1 MMRRRLV
8 LVALV
13 TLVALVSLGAAATFA
28 PPAARGASEDL
39 EELMRLMAARRHG
52 EVDFIEQH
60 FLAVLKRP
68 VESSGIMIYDAPGR
82 LEKRTKEPRPE
93 TLLLEGDVLTVQRG
107 GQTRVLDLKAYPT
120 ILPLVESMR
129 ATLAGDSSALER
141 AFTVQYAGG
150 LSHWMLTLVPRD
162 ARVARKI
169 SKVRIEG
176 VRDNLITVEILE
188 TDGDRSLMTLR
199 DHPIP

>member
-1 MMRRRLV
+1 MMRPRLV
-8 LVALV
+8 LAALAILWV
-13 TLVALVSLGAAATFA
+13 GPTLS
-28 PPAARGASEDL
+28 PPTARGASEEL
-39 EELMRLMAARRHG
+39 EELMHLMAARRHG

-68 VESSGIMIYDAPGR
+68 VESSGIMIYDAPAR

-93 TLLLEGDVLTVQRG
+93 TLLLEGDVLTVQRA
-107 GQTRVLDLKAYPT
+107 GQTRVLDLKAYPA

-129 ATLAGDSSALER
+129 ATLAGDADALER
-141 AFTVQYAGG
+141 AFTVGYAGS
-150 LSHWMLTLVPRD
+150 LAHWMLTLSPRD

-169 SKVRIEG
+169 SKVQIEG
-176 VRDNLITVEILE
+176 VRDNLVKVEILQ

>member
-8 LVALV
+8 LAALAILWVAP
-13 TLVALVSLGAAATFA
+13 TFS
-28 PPAARGASEDL
+28 PRAARGASDEL
-39 EELMRLMAARRHG
+39 EELMHRMAARRHG
-52 EVDFIEQH
+52 EVDFVEQH

-93 TLLLEGDVLTVQRG
+93 NLLLEGDVLTVERR

-129 ATLAGDSSALER
+129 AVLAGDSSALEH
-141 AFTVQYAGG
+141 AFTVQFAGG

-162 ARVARKI
+162 ARVAGKI

-176 VRDNLITVEILE
+176 VRDNLITVEILQ

-199 DHPIP
+199 DHPIS

>member
-1 MMRRRLV
+1 MMRRRIA

-13 TLVALVSLGAAATFA
+13 TLWAAATLG
-28 PPAARGASEDL
+28 PRAARGATGDL
-39 EELMRLMAARRHG
+39 DELMGLMAARRHG

-68 VESSGIMIYDAPGR
+68 VESSGIMIYDAPKR
-82 LEKRTKEPRPE
+82 LEKRTQSPRPE
-93 TLLLEGDVLTVQRG
+93 TLLLDGDELTMERG
-107 GQTRVLDLKAYPT
+107 GRTHVLDLKAYPA

-141 AFTVQYAGG
+141 VFTVEYAGS
-150 LSHWMLTLVPRD
+150 LSHWMLTLAPHD
-162 ARVARKI
+162 PRVASKI
-169 SKVRIEG
+169 SQVRIEG
-176 VRDNLITVEILE
+176 VRDNLIKVEILE

>member
-8 LVALV
+8 LAALAILWVAP
-13 TLVALVSLGAAATFA
+13 ALA
-28 PPAARGASEDL
+28 PPAAQGASEELEDL
-39 EELMRLMAARRHG
+39 RHLMAARRHG

-68 VESSGIMIYDAPGR
+68 VESSGIMIYDAPAR
-82 LEKRTKEPRPE
+82 LEKRTHEPRPE
-93 TLLLEGDVLTVQRG
+93 TLLLEGDVLTVQRA
-107 GQTRVLDLKAYPT
+107 GQTRVLDLKAYPA

-129 ATLAGDSSALER
+129 ATLAGDADALER
-141 AFTVQYAGG
+141 AFAVEYAGS
-150 LSHWMLTLVPRD
+150 LSHWMLTLSPRD

-176 VRDNLITVEILE
+176 VRDNLVKVEILQ

>member
-1 MMRRRLV
+1 MMRRRIV

-13 TLVALVSLGAAATFA
+13 GLVAMKSLGAASTFS
-28 PPAARGASEDL
+28 PPAERGASENL
-39 EELMRLMAARRHG
+39 EELMRVMAARRHG

-93 TLLLEGDVLTVQRG
+93 TLLLEGDVLTVQRR
-107 GQTRVLDLKAYPT
+107 GQARVLDLKAYPT

-129 ATLAGDSSALER
+129 ATLAGDSSALVR
-141 AFTVQYAGG
+141 AFSVEFAGS

-162 ARVARKI
+162 ARVASKI

-176 VRDNLITVEILE
+176 ARDNLITVEILQ

>member
-8 LVALV
+8 LVAL
-13 TLVALVSLGAAATFA
+13 LALGAAPTFS
-28 PPAARGASEDL
+28 PPAARGASDEL

-93 TLLLEGDVLTVQRG
+93 ILLLEGDVLTVQRR
-107 GQTRVLDLKAYPT
+107 GQTRALDLKAYPT
-120 ILPLVESMR
+120 ISPLVDSMR
-129 ATLAGDSSALER
+129 AVLAGDSSALER
-141 AFTVQYAGG
+141 AFTVEFAGNP
-150 LSHWMLTLVPRD
+150 SHWMLTLLPRD
-162 ARVARKI
+162 ARVASQI

-176 VRDNLITVEILE
+176 VRDSLNTVEILQ

-199 DHPIP
+199 DHPIQ

>member
-8 LVALV
+8 LVALAI
-13 TLVALVSLGAAATFA
+13 LWAAPSFS
-28 PPAARGASEDL
+28 PRAARGASDEL
-39 EELMRLMAARRHG
+39 EELMHLMAARRHG

-68 VESSGIMIYDAPGR
+68 VESSGIMIYDAPAR

-93 TLLLEGDVLTVQRG
+93 TLLLDGDVLSVQRT
-107 GQTRVLDLKAYPT
+107 GQTRVLDLKAYPA

-129 ATLAGDSSALER
+129 ATLAGDAVALER
-141 AFTVQYAGG
+141 TFSVEYAGS
-150 LSHWMLTLVPRD
+150 LSHWMLTLSPRD
-162 ARVARKI
+162 AQVLRKV

-176 VRDNLITVEILE
+176 VRDNLVKVEILQ

-199 DHPIP
+199 DHPVS

>member
-8 LVALV
+8 LVALAI
-13 TLVALVSLGAAATFA
+13 LWAAPSFSPRT
-28 PPAARGASEDL
+28 ARGASDEL
-39 EELMRLMAARRHG
+39 EELMHLMAARRHG

-60 FLAVLKRP
+60 FLSVLKRP

-93 TLLLEGDVLTVQRG
+93 TLLLEGDVLSMQRA
-107 GQTRVLDLKAYPT
+107 GQTRVLDLKAYPA

-129 ATLAGDSSALER
+129 ATLAGDAGALER
-141 AFTVQYAGG
+141 TFLVEYAGS
-150 LSHWMLTLVPRD
+150 LSHWMLTLSPRD
-162 ARVARKI
+162 AQALRKV
-169 SKVRIEG
+169 SQVRIEG
-176 VRDNLITVEILE
+176 VRDNLVKVEILQ

-199 DHPIP
+199 DHPIS

>member
-8 LVALV
+8 LAALAILWVAP
-13 TLVALVSLGAAATFA
+13 TFS
-28 PPAARGASEDL
+28 PRAARGASDEL
-39 EELMRLMAARRHG
+39 EELMHRMAARRHG
-52 EVDFIEQH
+52 EVDFVEQH

-82 LEKRTKEPRPE
+82 LEKRTQEPRPE
-93 TLLLEGDVLTVQRG
+93 TLLLEGDVLTVQRA

-120 ILPLVESMR
+120 IRPLVESMR
-129 ATLAGDSSALER
+129 ATLAGDADALER
-141 AFTVQYAGG
+141 AFTVEYAGTP
-150 LSHWMLTLVPRD
+150 SHWMLTLSPRD
-162 ARVARKI
+162 AQVARKI
-169 SKVRIEG
+169 SNVRIEG
-176 VRDNLITVEILE
+176 VRENLVKVEILQ

>member
-1 MMRRRLV
+1 MVRGRLV
-8 LVALV
+8 LVALA
-13 TLVALVSLGAAATFA
+13 TLWAASTLL
-28 PPAARGASEDL
+28 PPIACGASEEL
-39 EELMRLMAARRHG
+39 EEVMRLMAARRHG

-68 VESSGIMIYDAPGR
+68 VESSGIMIYDAPNR
-82 LEKRTKEPRPE
+82 LEKRTEEPRPE
-93 TLLLEGDVLTVQRG
+93 TLLLDGDVLTVRRG

-120 ILPLVESMR
+120 LLPLVDSMR
-129 ATLAGDSSALER
+129 ATLAGDSRALER
-141 AFTVQYAGG
+141 AFSVEFTGSLQ
-150 LSHWMLTLVPRD
+150 HWMLTLAPRD

-176 VRDNLITVEILE
+176 VRDNLVTVEILQ

-199 DHPIP
+199 DHPIS

>member
-1 MMRRRLV
+1 MMRPRLV
-8 LVALV
+8 LAALAILWV
-13 TLVALVSLGAAATFA
+13 GPTLS
-28 PPAARGASEDL
+28 PPTARGASEEL
-39 EELMRLMAARRHG
+39 EELMHLMAARRHG

-68 VESSGIMIYDAPGR
+68 VESSGIMIYDAPAR

-93 TLLLEGDVLTVQRG
+93 TLLLEGDVLTVQRA
-107 GQTRVLDLKAYPT
+107 GQTRVLDLKAYPA

-129 ATLAGDSSALER
+129 ATLAGDADALER
-141 AFTVQYAGG
+141 AFTVGYAGS
-150 LSHWMLTLVPRD
+150 LAHWMLTLSPRD

-169 SKVRIEG
+169 SKVQIEG
-176 VRDNLITVEILE
+176 VRDNLVKVEILQ

-199 DHPIP
+199 DHPIA

>member
-1 MMRRRLV
+1 MMRRRIV
-8 LVALV
+8 
-13 TLVALVSLGAAATFA
+13 LVALVSLVALVARGATSTFS
-28 PPAARGASEDL
+28 PPAARGASEELD
-39 EELMRLMAARRHG
+39 ELMRLMAARRHG

-93 TLLLEGDVLTVQRG
+93 TLLLEGDVLTVQRR
-107 GQTRVLDLKAYPT
+107 GQARVLDLKAYPT

-141 AFTVQYAGG
+141 AFTVEFAGG

-162 ARVARKI
+162 ARAASKI

-176 VRDNLITVEILE
+176 VRDNLTTVEISQ
-188 TDGDRSLMTLR
+188 TD
-199 DHPIP
+199 

>member
-1 MMRRRLV
+1 MMGRRIA

-13 TLVALVSLGAAATFA
+13 TWWAAATLA

-68 VESSGIMIYDAPGR
+68 VESSGIMIYDAPKR
-82 LEKRTKEPRPE
+82 LEKRTQSPRPE
-93 TLLLEGDVLTVQRG
+93 TLLLDGDVLTVQRG
-107 GQTRVLDLKAYPT
+107 RQTHVLDLKAYPA
-120 ILPLVESMR
+120 ILPLVESIR

-141 AFTVQYAGG
+141 VFTVEYAGS
-150 LSHWMLTLVPRD
+150 LPHWMLTLAPHD
-162 ARVARKI
+162 PRVASKI
-169 SKVRIEG
+169 SRVRIEG
-176 VRDNLITVEILE
+176 VRDNLIKVEILE

>member
-1 MMRRRLV
+1 MIRRRLV
-8 LVALV
+8 LAALAIPWVAPSFWL
-13 TLVALVSLGAAATFA
+13 
-28 PPAARGASEDL
+28 PQARGASEEL
-39 EELMRLMAARRHG
+39 GELMHLMAARRHG
-52 EVDFIEQH
+52 EVDFVEQH

-93 TLLLEGDVLTVQRG
+93 TLLLDGDVLTVQRA
-107 GQTRVLDLKAYPT
+107 GQTRVLDLKAYPA

-129 ATLAGDSSALER
+129 ATLAGDADALER
-141 AFTVQYAGG
+141 AFTVDYAGS
-150 LSHWMLTLVPRD
+150 LAHWMLTLSPRD
-162 ARVARKI
+162 PRVVQKI

-176 VRDNLITVEILE
+176 VRDNLVTVEILQ

-199 DHPIP
+199 DHPIS

>member
-1 MMRRRLV
+1 MMRRRIA

-13 TLVALVSLGAAATFA
+13 TLWAAATLG

-39 EELMRLMAARRHG
+39 DELMRLMAARRHG

-68 VESSGIMIYDAPGR
+68 VESSGIMIYDAPKR
-82 LEKRTKEPRPE
+82 LEKRTQSPRPE
-93 TLLLEGDVLTVQRG
+93 TLLLDGDVLTVQRG
-107 GQTRVLDLKAYPT
+107 GQTHVLDLKAYPA

-141 AFTVQYAGG
+141 VFTVEYAGS
-150 LSHWMLTLVPRD
+150 LAHWMLTLAPRD
-162 ARVARKI
+162 ARVAKRI

-176 VRDNLITVEILE
+176 VRDNLIKVEILE
-188 TDGDRSLMTLR
+188 VDGDRSLMTLR
-199 DHPIP
+199 DHPVP

>member
-8 LVALV
+8 LAALAILWVAP
-13 TLVALVSLGAAATFA
+13 TFW
-28 PPAARGASEDL
+28 PPAARGVSQEL
-39 EELMRLMAARRHG
+39 GELMHLMAARRHG

-93 TLLLEGDVLTVQRG
+93 TLLLEGDVLTVQRR
-107 GQTRVLDLKAYPT
+107 GQARVLDLKAYPA

-141 AFTVQYAGG
+141 AFTVEFAGS

-162 ARVARKI
+162 ARVAGKI

-176 VRDNLITVEILE
+176 VRDNLITVEISQ

-199 DHPIP
+199 DHPVP

>member
-1 MMRRRLV
+1 MMRRRSV
-8 LVALV
+8 LAALAI
-13 TLVALVSLGAAATFA
+13 LWMA
-28 PPAARGASEDL
+28 PSFSPQAARGASEEL
-39 EELMRLMAARRHG
+39 EELMHLMAVRRHG

-68 VESSGIMIYDAPGR
+68 VESSGIMIYDAPAR

-93 TLLLEGDVLTVQRG
+93 TLLLEGDVLTVQRV
-107 GQTRVLDLKAYPT
+107 GQTRVLDLKAYPA

-129 ATLAGDSSALER
+129 ATLAGDAAALER
-141 AFTVQYAGG
+141 AFTVEYAGS
-150 LSHWMLTLVPRD
+150 LAHWMLTLAPRD
-162 ARVARKI
+162 AQVARKI

-176 VRDNLITVEILE
+176 VRDNLVTVEILQ

>member
-8 LVALV
+8 LAALAI
-13 TLVALVSLGAAATFA
+13 LWMAPTF
-28 PPAARGASEDL
+28 PPQAARAASEEL
-39 EELMRLMAARRHG
+39 EELMHLMAARRHG

-60 FLAVLKRP
+60 FLAMLKRP

-93 TLLLEGDVLTVQRG
+93 TLLLEGDVLTVQRA
-107 GQTRVLDLKAYPT
+107 GQTRVLDLKAYPA

-129 ATLAGDSSALER
+129 ATLAGDAAALER
-141 AFTVQYAGG
+141 AFTVDYGG
-150 LSHWMLTLVPRD
+150 SLAHWMLTLAPRD
-162 ARVARKI
+162 AQVARKI

-176 VRDNLITVEILE
+176 VRDNLVTVEILQ

-199 DHPIP
+199 DHPIS